1 MYALKNKFVCISF
14 FFLIFAFSLLC
25 IFLPKADF
33 SESERRVLNE
43 FPEFSAE
50 SVFSG
55 SFASGFED
63 YSTDTFPFRDTF
75 RAIKANASAYLF
87 RQADNNKY
95 FLDNG
100 HLSKLEYPLNTKLLT
115 HATDRFAF
123 IYETYLKSSA
133 KNIYLSIIPDKNYF
147 LDTLKLDYTALFDT
161 VRQNMPYAE
170 YIDITS
176 LLDISDYYTTDS
188 HWRQERI
195 VDVAQALLNAMGR
208 DFDSVFEEN
217 TVEAPFFGVYHG
229 QAALNVPPDTIKYLT
244 NDTLSSCIV
253 KKYDSGRAEDAF
265 IYDKEKQSSADP
277 YEMFLSGSSALISVE
292 NPKNPDGGHLVI
304 FRDSFASS
312 LIPLLCEEYE
322 KITAIDIR
330 YIPSNMIGSF
340 VSDFDGADVLFLYS
354 ASMLNSSGAM
364 K

>member
-1 MYALKNKFVCISF
+1 MNALKNKFICISF

-33 SESERRVLNE
+33 SESERRVLAA
-43 FPEFSAE
+43 FPEVSSESISSGKFSA
-50 SVFSG
+50 
-55 SFASGFED
+55 GFEE
-63 YSTDTFPFRDTF
+63 YSTDTFPFRDAF
-75 RAIKANASAYLF
+75 RAIKANVSTYIL

-95 FLDNG
+95 FLDKG
-100 HLSKLEYPLNTKLLT
+100 HLSKLEYPMNDKLLSR
-115 HATDRFAF
+115 ATDLFGSV
-123 IYETYLKSSA
+123 YETLLKDRA
-133 KNIYLSIIPDKNYF
+133 ENIYLSIIPDKNYF
-147 LDTLKLDYTALFDT
+147 LDTLKLDYTALFET

-188 HWRQERI
+188 HWRQEKI

-208 DFDSVFEEN
+208 DFNPVFEEN
-217 TVEAPFFGVYHG
+217 TVKTPFFGVYSG

-253 KKYDSGRAEDAF
+253 KKYDSGSAEDASM
-265 IYDKEKQSSADP
+265 YDISKQTSADP
-277 YEMFLSGSSALISVE
+277 YEMFLSGSSALITVE
-292 NPKNPDGGHLVI
+292 NPNNRGGGHLVI

-312 LIPLLCEEYE
+312 LIPLLCGSYE

-330 YIPSNMIGSF
+330 YIPSSMVGEF
-340 VSDFDGADVLFLYS
+340 VTDFDGADVLFLYS